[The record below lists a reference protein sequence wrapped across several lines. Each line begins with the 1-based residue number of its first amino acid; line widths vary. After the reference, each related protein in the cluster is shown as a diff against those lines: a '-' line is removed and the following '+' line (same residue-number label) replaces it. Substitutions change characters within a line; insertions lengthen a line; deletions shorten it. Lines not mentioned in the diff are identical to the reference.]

1 MLTARLRTT
10 NLSRIIKLWED
21 DKETLINEL
30 LIDYDELKKEYRR
43 LSKEYTKNSISSL
56 RDSKTYMAK
65 EIINYQKELDLDE
78 YMSGYIKITKD
89 IKQNVETIQKMS
101 RRLGHDLLARES
113 YVMQDIVRL
122 KAKEIAEFLKDLKV
136 KVNYTDDFETH
147 LDEWLHEDLDELER
161 ENYEN

>member
-122 KAKEIAEFLKDLKV
+122 KAREIAEFLKDLKV